1 MYRESK
7 EKDIAT
13 SLLGTVIAI
22 ILWYTILSREKQ
34 ISSPIVY
41 KLLHEIVSIWKSIQR
56 GGIAGNF
63 LGNIALFVPF
73 GVLLPLITGKKKW
86 FYIVGVGTCLSLLI
100 EITQLITA
108 RGCFDPDDIIL
119 NTLGTVIG
127 CGLYQVVV
135 HNIN

>member
-100 EITQLITA
+100 EITQLI
-108 RGCFDPDDIIL
+108 
-119 NTLGTVIG
+119 NGTR
-127 CGLYQVVV
+127 LFRSR
-135 HNIN
+135 